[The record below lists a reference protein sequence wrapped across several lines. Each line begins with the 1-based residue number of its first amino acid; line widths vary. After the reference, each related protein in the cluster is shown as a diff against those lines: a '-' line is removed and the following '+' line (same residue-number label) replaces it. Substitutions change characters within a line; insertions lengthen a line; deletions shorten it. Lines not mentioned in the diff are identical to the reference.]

1 MRVTTLSG
9 FKNPIRIPHYRFR
22 LYFCLSLFALFYV
35 LACASGN
42 KTTYDSL
49 AYLAAAKSLSEGM
62 GLLNQF
68 GAPYVAWPPLY
79 PLVLSAGIGWIQT
92 FVFFLHLLCGLGT
105 LFLWAKIAKSSLSRP
120 SLQLLFLLV
129 LSISTPFFMLFVFV
143 WSEAIFILLFTAYLY
158 ALHSFIQHKKRRA
171 ILLATLFAFLMLLQR
186 NAGIF
191 ILAGSIGG
199 MALNYTFFDKREVKY
214 LLLHGL
220 FAASG
225 FMLWN
230 LYVLFYKGHEDILT
244 EVVPDI
250 SFLRNVELVLSELG
264 KLYVPEPVSFIF
276 GMGILLPCLLWV
288 CYSLYRQKDV
298 WLRLLIVI
306 LLTYL
311 TAWVIIPAS
320 ESDISRFLAVI
331 VPVIHLFVFFLL
343 EGQLNFSRRKV
354 RFFTLLC
361 AGVWLLYPFFRI
373 LSNALLWHKMNGL

>member
-1 MRVTTLSG
+1 MRVILLSG
-9 FKNPIRIPHYRFR
+9 LKNLSLVPGYRFR
-22 LYFCLSLFALFYV
+22 LFFCLSLLTLFYM

-79 PLVLSAGIGWIQT
+79 PLVLSAGVGWIQT
-92 FVFFLHLLCGLGT
+92 FVFLLHLLCGLGT
-105 LFLWAKIAKSSLSRP
+105 LFLWDKIAMSRLRTAW
-120 SLQLLFLLV
+120 LQFLYLLV
-129 LSISTPFFMLFVFV
+129 LSISTPFLMLFVFV

-158 ALHSFIQHKKRRA
+158 ALQSFVQHRKRRA

-199 MALNYTFFDKREVKY
+199 MALNYTFFDKRELKY

-225 FMLWN
+225 FTLWN
-230 LYVLFYKGHEDILT
+230 LYVVFYQGHEDILT
-244 EVVPDI
+244 EVVPKF

-264 KLYVPEPVSFIF
+264 KLYVPESLSLTF
-276 GMGILLPCLLWV
+276 GAGILLPCLLWM
-288 CYSLYRQKDV
+288 CFILYRQKDV
-298 WLRLLIVI
+298 WLRLLMVI

-311 TAWVIIPAS
+311 TTWVIIPAS
-320 ESDISRFLAVI
+320 ESDISRFLAVS
-331 VPVIHLFVFFLL
+331 VPVVHLFAVVLL
-343 EGQLNFSRRKV
+343 EEQLNFFRRRS
-354 RFFTLLC
+354 RFFIFLC
-361 AGVWLLYPFFRI
+361 AGLWLMYPFLRI
-373 LSNALLWHKMNGL
+373 LSNAMLWHKMNGL